1 MGINSALTSEV
12 CAVAGVIDPD
22 VTVAS
27 TVDSDYV
34 DMSKFESAMGIAMA
48 GTLGASA
55 TFDAS
60 LVQATSAAGAGVKAI
75 TGKAGTQLTQA
86 GTDQSDNQVVLS
98 VRAEELDIAN
108 SFRFVALRITV
119 AAATSDAA
127 GILLGFNP
135 AHAPASDNDVAS
147 VAEIVN

>member
-1 MGINSALTSEV
+1 MGINSALASEV

-22 VTVAS
+22 VTAAS

-48 GTLGASA
+48 GTLGSSA

-60 LVQATSAAGAGVKAI
+60 LIQATSAAGAGAKAI

-86 GTDQSDNQVVLS
+86 GTDSDKQVVLN

-108 SFRFVALRITV
+108 NFRFVALRITV
-119 AAATSDAA
+119 AVATSDA
-127 GILLGFNP
+127 GGVLLGFNP

-147 VAEIVN
+147 VDEIVN